1 MDKSYEQQTLQ
12 ELIDYRLRLV
22 SKMENL
28 RDFRPFDVDK
38 INTAKAD
45 IALIDKTIAII
56 EGIS

>member
-1 MDKSYEQQTLQ
+1 MDKSYEQQTLK

-22 SKMENL
+22 GTMENL
-28 RDFRPFDVDK
+28 RDFMNDPQDLID
-38 INTAKAD
+38 TAKAD